1 MPEKKTTTE
10 KAVKKAPKKAPVV
23 VEEEVLSAEEAGE
36 NEVEEV
42 AFEKTPETAD
52 FSGEYLK
59 AVGRRKTSVAQVRLF
74 KNGKGVI
81 IINGKKAST
90 YFPGEMINILTQ
102 PLKASGH
109 VRDLNFSII
118 VRGGGMSGQVEAV
131 RHGIARSLY
140 AFDEALKEQLKVNGW
155 LTRDRRSKERKK
167 PGLKGA
173 RKRPQWSKR

>member
-1 MPEKKTTTE
+1 MPEKKKTTVKE
-10 KAVKKAPKKAPVV
+10 VKKAPKKAPVV
-23 VEEEVLSAEEAGE
+23 AEEEILDAEAGE
-36 NEVEEV
+36 AEVEEV
-42 AFEKTPETAD
+42 VFEKTPETAD

-81 IINGKKAST
+81 IINNKKASA
-90 YFPGEMINILTQ
+90 YFPGEMLNILTQ

-118 VRGGGMSGQVEAV
+118 VRGGGISGQVEAV
-131 RHGIARSLY
+131 RHGIARSLCL
-140 AFDEALKEQLKVNGW
+140 FDEALKDQMKVNGW

>member
-1 MPEKKTTTE
+1 MPEKKTITE
-10 KAVKKAPKKAPVV
+10 KEVKKAPKKSPVV
-23 VEEEVLSAEEAGE
+23 AEEVVLADEDLEGD
-36 NEVEEV
+36 EVV
-42 AFEKTPETAD
+42 FEKTTETAD

-59 AVGRRKTSVAQVRLF
+59 AVGRRKTSAAQVRLF

-81 IINGKKAST
+81 IVNGKKASQ

-109 VRDLNFSII
+109 IRDLNFSII
-118 VRGGGMSGQVEAV
+118 VRGGGVSGQVEAV
-131 RHGIARSLY
+131 RHGISRALF
-140 AFDEALKEQLKVNGW
+140 AFDEALKEQLKANGW
-155 LTRDRRSKERKK
+155 LTRDRRAKERKK

>member
-1 MPEKKTTTE
+1 MPEKKTSKE
-10 KAVKKAPKKAPVV
+10 KEPKKAP
-23 VEEEVLSAEEAGE
+23 ELIEDEALDTEEA
-36 NEVEEV
+36 V
-42 AFEKTPETAD
+42 FEKTPETAD

-59 AVGRRKTSVAQVRLF
+59 AVGRRKTSAAQVRLF

-81 IINGKKAST
+81 IVNGKKASQ
-90 YFPGEMINILTQ
+90 YFPGEMVNILTQ

-131 RHGIARSLY
+131 RHGIARALF
-140 AFDEALKEQLKVNGW
+140 AFDEALKDQLKVNGW

>member
-1 MPEKKTTTE
+1 M
-10 KAVKKAPKKAPVV
+10 
-23 VEEEVLSAEEAGE
+23 
-36 NEVEEV
+36 
-42 AFEKTPETAD
+42 
-52 FSGEYLK
+52 K
-59 AVGRRKTSVAQVRLF
+59 AVGRRKTSAAQVRLF

-81 IINGKKAST
+81 IVNGKKASQ
-90 YFPGEMINILTQ
+90 YFPGEMVNILTQ

-131 RHGIARSLY
+131 RHGIARALF
-140 AFDEALKEQLKVNGW
+140 AFDEALKDQLKVNGW